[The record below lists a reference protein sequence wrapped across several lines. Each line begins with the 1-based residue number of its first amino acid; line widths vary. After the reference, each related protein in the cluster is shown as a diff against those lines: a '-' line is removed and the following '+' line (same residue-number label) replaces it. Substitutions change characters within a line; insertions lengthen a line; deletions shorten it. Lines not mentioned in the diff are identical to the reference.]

1 MDIRVCL
8 GQAKDG
14 RTVETAYRKPGLNGS
29 FTITMYINVST
40 GACDASPDFR
50 RLRAGHAEVD
60 SERNHL
66 LCSARLQANS
76 VTAAT
81 HFTI

>member
-1 MDIRVCL
+1 
-8 GQAKDG
+8 
-14 RTVETAYRKPGLNGS
+14 
-29 FTITMYINVST
+29 MYINVST